1 MYYKYNDYELIYLV
15 NEGVEEAF
23 NELIHKYTYLLKK
36 IHRTRF
42 SNVSKDDF
50 IQEGLMVLTAAIRT
64 FNPLEDITF
73 FSYFSICL
81 NRKLN
86 KIYEKNKYLKDK
98 DLEIERINDK
108 NIYSYRYKIMMKEVA
123 FEDSSMSEFFDYHI
137 VRGLSLKRYC
147 KLSDISYEKEYYKY
161 KKIIK
166 ELRKKVD

>member
-36 IHRTRF
+36 VHRTRF

-108 NIYSYRYKIMMKEVA
+108 NIYS
-123 FEDSSMSEFFDYHI
+123 
-137 VRGLSLKRYC
+137 
-147 KLSDISYEKEYYKY
+147 
-161 KKIIK
+161 
-166 ELRKKVD
+166 